1 MTYPPHSTHS
11 LQPLDVGIFGP
22 LSLAYS
28 NELEA
33 FLHACQGLSHI
44 TKQDFF
50 RLFWPSW
57 NKALF
62 AKNIESTW
70 KFTGIWP

>member
-1 MTYPPHSTHS
+1 MTYPPRSTHS

-22 LSLAYS
+22 LSIAYN
-28 NELEA
+28 NELES

-44 TKQDFF
+44 TKREFF

-57 NKALF
+57 GRALSSE
-62 AKNIESTW
+62 NINSTW
-70 KFTGIWP
+70 KSVGISP